1 MILAIALALPL
12 LAATL
17 ATICMMNARTPL
29 AGDEHH

>member
-1 MILAIALALPL
+1 MALIIAICLPILAIS
-12 LAATL
+12 L